1 MTFNE
6 LQASQGIA
14 PAPWRRLSTPDNIL
28 LDRHLIQG
36 SLEARFF
43 FSRCDSW
50 VDGGS
55 FPRCLPLSLLLDSQQ
70 LLRESNQAQDRVD

>member
-36 SLEARFF
+36 SLGARFF
-43 FSRCDSW
+43 SPDVIPGWGGKFSQM
-50 VDGGS
+50 
-55 FPRCLPLSLLLDSQQ
+55 PLPLI
-70 LLRESNQAQDRVD
+70 AA